1 MKPLNVLRGLA
12 TSIANLFD
20 SKASLATNDE
30 QFDAKQRNEFDI
42 TKSNAAGAADG
53 LGNVV
58 RVPTSGGNGVSQAP
72 ASEPPLKG
80 GSDASEQ
87 RDAALQGGAA
97 SPPDTRAASSLTT
110 NVGGDVRQRLKDA
123 VVAARLL
130 TANHTSV
137 RLSTK
142 ANYERKQLL
151 LQEQSEKLQAS
162 DPTLSTIQILPVLL
176 GRYASSAS
184 SFYAMR
190 RALHFSLEEQLVL
203 AVKEQDKLQ
212 KAWGKSL
219 SPEQRSRLLLAIES
233 AAQQLEDLSKA
244 TDFIRSLDLERCRSA
259 YALVQNAQP
268 VDDGQDNFA
277 QVKALV
283 AILDR
288 RKPGWQDA
296 FRAANAQTQ
305 SPYRLHALIQSL
317 TGIRP
322 AEFDP
327 IPNPLT
333 DAKEPSQAR
342 PGVAVT
348 LLGTGNVKVT
358 IEGAKVGKN
367 SGQKVRS
374 MEITASAV
382 PYWLVTEL
390 RQAGGSMHLT
400 AKTQALRDHYER
412 VSDKV
417 FKGATYGKSK
427 RLLHI
432 TPYCFRHAVA
442 TDLRQSGWKVEEIAA
457 FLGQKSADTQKH
469 YGRQKGGKRKAV
481 PKVVVVRS
489 SVQASDPV
497 KPQKSKWANAQFESK
512 PQATIPSRKSSPQ

>member
-1 MKPLNVLRGLA
+1 MKLTSALRRLA
-12 TSIANLFD
+12 AKVDNLFN
-20 SKASLATNDE
+20 SNASLAAKDA
-30 QFDAKQRNEFDI
+30 QFDVKQRNEFDI
-42 TKSNAAGAADG
+42 TKSKDAKLSDG

-58 RVPTSGGNGVSQAP
+58 RVPSIDGTGVSQAP
-72 ASEPPLKG
+72 ASEAPVKG

-87 RDAALQGGAA
+87 HAAALQGGAA
-97 SPPDTRAASSLTT
+97 SPPDTRAASSPTT

-151 LQEQSEKLQAS
+151 LQEQWGKLQAS
-162 DPTLSTIQILPVLL
+162 DPTLSTVQILPVLL
-176 GRYASSAS
+176 GRYASNAS

-203 AVKEQDKLQ
+203 AIKEQDKLQ
-212 KAWGKSL
+212 KAWKKPL
-219 SPEQRSRLLLAIES
+219 SPELRSRLLFAIES

-244 TDFIRSLDLERCRSA
+244 TDLIRSLDLERCKSA

-268 VDDGQDNFA
+268 VDNGQDNFA

-296 FRAANAQTQ
+296 FRAANARSQ
-305 SPYRLHALIQSL
+305 SPYRIHALIQSL

-348 LLGTGNVKVT
+348 LLGTGNVQVT

-390 RQAGGSMHLT
+390 QQAGGSLHLT

-412 VSDKV
+412 VSAKV

-442 TDLRQSGWKVEEIAA
+442 TDLRQSGWEVEQIAA
-457 FLGQKSADTQKH
+457 FLGQRSADTQKH
-469 YGRQKGGKRKAV
+469 YARRKGGKRKAV

-489 SVQASDPV
+489 SVQASAPV

-512 PQATIPSRKSSPQ
+512 PQATLSRKSSPQ